1 MIATV
6 VQMAPVLGD
15 RPGNLARVVE
25 HIRAAAEAGSRL
37 VIFPECALS
46 GYGFE
51 SLADAL
57 AAAEAVPGES
67 SDVLART
74 AARTGCAVVCG
85 LLECEGGR
93 LYNTA
98 VVIGPEG
105 LVGRHRKAHVV
116 RVAADAFVTLGDR
129 LEVFEVAGARVGV
142 LICYEVRFPEAARA
156 MALRGANVLA
166 LPTNWPRGAEVNPT
180 IMVPARAAEN
190 NLYVLAANR
199 TGSEGSLSYIGQ
211 SVIQGP
217 DGSVL
222 ARAGS
227 EEAVLQAEIRPE
239 TAGLRAVDV
248 APSKYAVNL
257 RGDRRPDLYGPLV
270 VTDEASVDLK
280 P

>member
-6 VQMAPVLGD
+6 VQMDPVLGD
-15 RPGNLARVVE
+15 RAGNLARVVE
-25 HIRAAAEAGSRL
+25 HLRAAAKAGSHL
-37 VIFPECALS
+37 AVFPECALS
-46 GYGFE
+46 GYAFE
-51 SLADAL
+51 T
-57 AAAEAVPGES
+57 AAEAHAAADTVPGDS
-67 SDVLART
+67 SEALGRAC
-74 AARTGCAVVCG
+74 AETGCAAVCG
-85 LLECEGGR
+85 LLEREGER

-98 VVIGPEG
+98 VVVGPAG

-116 RVAADAFVTLGDR
+116 RVAADTFVTLGDR
-129 LEVFEVAGARVGV
+129 LDVFEVAGARVGV

-156 MALRGANVLA
+156 LALRGANVLA

-190 NLYVLAANR
+190 NLYILAANR
-199 TGSEGSLSYIGQ
+199 SGSERALSYIGQ
-211 SVIQGP
+211 SAIRGP

-222 ARAGS
+222 AQAGPD
-227 EEAVLQAEIRPE
+227 EAVLQAEIRPE

-248 APSKYAVNL
+248 ALSKYAVTL

-270 VTDEASVDLK
+270 VPDEATPSRN

>member
-6 VQMAPVLGD
+6 VQMDPVLGD
-15 RPGNLARVVE
+15 RAGNLARVVE
-25 HIRAAAEAGSRL
+25 HLRAAAKAGSRL
-37 VIFPECALS
+37 VVFPECALS
-46 GYGFE
+46 GYAFE
-51 SLADAL
+51 T
-57 AAAEAVPGES
+57 AAEAQAAADTIPGDS
-67 SDVLART
+67 SEALGRAC
-74 AARTGCAVVCG
+74 AETGCAVVCG
-85 LLECEGGR
+85 LLEREGER

-98 VVIGPEG
+98 VVVGPAG

-116 RVAADAFVTLGDR
+116 RVAADSFVTLGDR
-129 LEVFEVAGARVGV
+129 LDVFEVAGAKVGV

-156 MALRGANVLA
+156 LALRGANVLA

-180 IMVPARAAEN
+180 IMVPARAAVN

-199 TGSEGSLSYIGQ
+199 TGSEGALSYIGQ
-211 SVIQGP
+211 SAIRGP

-222 ARAGS
+222 AQAGPD
-227 EEAVLQAEIRPE
+227 EAVLQAEIRPE

-248 APSKYAVNL
+248 ALSKYAVNL

-270 VTDEASVDLK
+270 VPDEATPSRN